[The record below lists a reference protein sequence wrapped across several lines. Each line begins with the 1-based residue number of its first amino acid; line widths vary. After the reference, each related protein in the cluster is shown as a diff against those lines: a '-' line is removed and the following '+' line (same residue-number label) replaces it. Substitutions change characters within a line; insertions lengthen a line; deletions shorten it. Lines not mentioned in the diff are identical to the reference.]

1 MHLAAGE
8 QLRPQVER
16 GNRQAERISDPI

>member
-16 GNRQAERISDPI
+16 GIARAERISDPS